1 MYRLNLTRKCY
12 YFRSGWNSVHS
23 LSPVREFLVAH
34 TLSDIR
40 HYLPCLFLSIWWVC
54 DGISLWFNL
63 DFSDH
68 WGSGAHSHSFIGIW
82 MSSLM
87 KCLLRILPIFVS
99 WVFWVLLLILHRNS
113 LCSLGMSP
121 LEIMCVAP
129 RHISE
134 DNSNSKSHMHPNAH
148 FSTIYNSQDTDEN
161 KMFWLV
167 NG

>member
-1 MYRLNLTRKCY
+1 MYSLDLTRKRY

-23 LSPVREFLVAH
+23 LSPGREFLMAH

-40 HYLPCLFLSIWWVC
+40 LYLPCLFLSIWWVC
-54 DGISLWFNL
+54 DGISLWFKL
-63 DFSDH
+63 DFCDH

-82 MSSLM
+82 MSSLTT
-87 KCLLRILPIFVS
+87 CLLRILPIFVS

-121 LEIMCVAP
+121 LEMMCVAH

-134 DNSNSKSHMHPNAH
+134 DNSNSKSHMHPSVH
-148 FSTIYNSQDTDEN
+148 CSTIYNSQDVEEN
-161 KMFWLV
+161 EMFWLV
-167 NG
+167 SG